1 MRDLLSLRSA
11 VEYLINAATNPKEL
25 TQWNPV
31 ILFYTAS
38 LVYGAA
44 ANSVMAKRT

>member
-11 VEYLINAATNPKEL
+11 VEYLINSATKPKEAH
-25 TQWNPV
+25 TMESYR
-31 ILFYTAS
+31 YTAS